1 MKVKINSG
9 SRRTR
14 AKSKQK
20 GFLAATCEPLMW
32 EESEA
37 QLVDPIPLV
46 VSSLVFMNT
55 RDLEPDQTHTLM
67 LAM

>member
-1 MKVKINSG
+1 
-9 SRRTR
+9 
-14 AKSKQK
+14 
-20 GFLAATCEPLMW
+20 MW
-32 EESEA
+32 EEREA